1 MMRSNHNDDNF
12 DTNKASKS
20 TVQPTLPIWNWNFMT
35 QYVGNPFKSFVQW
48 QENFKDNL
56 INITI

>member
-35 QYVGNPFKSFVQW
+35 QYVGNPFKSFF
-48 QENFKDNL
+48 NGRKTL
-56 INITI
+56 RTI